1 MQPFDNSLS
10 ATWNPSNS
18 YGVKANLRS
27 NIEESYALNYLPT
40 ATSRDWPI
48 YAEHSGREA
57 ANWHSRSGRAIEKTW
72 IRCWLL
78 TICSALYS
86 RILRHSSA
94 LPQYGPQYFG
104 GHLTFGVKANRP
116 AIVFL
121 CLNGFESA
129 L

>member
-1 MQPFDNSLS
+1 MQPFDNSLL

-57 ANWHSRSGRAIEKTW
+57 ANWHSRSGRAIGKTW
-72 IRCWLL
+72 IRCWARLKNEINSICLL
-78 TICSALYS
+78 D
-86 RILRHSSA
+86 
-94 LPQYGPQYFG
+94 LPGD
-104 GHLTFGVKANRP
+104 NRS
-116 AIVFL
+116 
-121 CLNGFESA
+121 GD
-129 L
+129 

>member
-1 MQPFDNSLS
+1 MQPFDNSLL

-57 ANWHSRSGRAIEKTW
+57 ANWHS
-72 IRCWLL
+72 
-78 TICSALYS
+78 SALS
-86 RILRHSSA
+86 
-94 LPQYGPQYFG
+94 QYGPQYFG

-116 AIVFL
+116 AIVFF